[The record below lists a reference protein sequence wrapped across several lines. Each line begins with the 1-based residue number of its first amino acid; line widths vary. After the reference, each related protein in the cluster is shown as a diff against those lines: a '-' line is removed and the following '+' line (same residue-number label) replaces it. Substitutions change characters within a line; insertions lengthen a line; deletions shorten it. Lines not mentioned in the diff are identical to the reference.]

1 MYLAIFFMVC
11 FLFNYVGGTMQN
23 NPINSY
29 SCYPQQNPNAVSIN
43 IYSPQAYG
51 NGCTTNPV
59 CSQPMPMNN
68 YYPVYGPNAQPNLP
82 LYPANYNNM
91 INRPNENPEY
101 AAQNG
106 YPEYPNNAQNT
117 GTMPNNQANKANTDT
132 TAKPSVVENY
142 SNNTNSN
149 STNSTKESE
158 DNKKKKDKKIIP
170 LNDQYIQTLENYLN
184 DANPKIRL
192 LAAKELLERL
202 KEDENRK
209 DNPSLIPLINKIL
222 QDTSP
227 TVRFLGLT
235 SLQLGYCTGDDKT
248 VSLLKQ
254 IQAENKDKIGQ
265 EQLLASEILLKMTAP
280 DAIKIKEDNK

>member
-1 MYLAIFFMVC
+1 
-11 FLFNYVGGTMQN
+11 MQN

-29 SCYPQQNPNAVSIN
+29 SCCPQQNPNAVSIN

-51 NGCTTNPV
+51 NGNATNPV
-59 CSQPMPMNN
+59 CSQAMPMNN
-68 YYPVYGPNAQPNLP
+68 YYPVYGPNTQPNLP

-91 INRPNENPEY
+91 INR
-101 AAQNG
+101 QNG
-106 YPEYPNNAQNT
+106 YPEYPNNAQMLSD
-117 GTMPNNQANKANTDT
+117 MPNNQANKANTDT
-132 TAKPSVVENY
+132 RAKHTIVENS
-142 SNNTNSN
+142 SNNTNS
-149 STNSTKESE
+149 TEESK

-170 LNDQYIQTLENYLN
+170 LNDQYVQTLENYLN
-184 DANPKIRL
+184 DANPKVRL

-209 DNPSLIPLINKIL
+209 DNPSLIPLVNKIL

-235 SLQLGYCTGDDKT
+235 SHQLGYCTGDNET
-248 VSLLKQ
+248 VNILKQ